1 MGLQYVWPYCTHG
14 PLYMWAPSTCA
25 PTIHVGLQYIWAYC
39 IYMWACCTYFGHSR
53 PTYFVVHVGPHY
65 VGPPYILA
73 YYTCGPTIH
82 VNLLINLDPQYMRSH
97 NTCRPTIHVGPQ
109 YMRAYYPYGRTVHVG
124 PLYMSDHN
132 ACNLL
137 YCGPPIH
144 LGLLYS
150 RPTCTVGP
158 IV

>member
-73 YYTCGPTIH
+73 YYTYGPTIH
-82 VNLLINLDPQYMRSH
+82 VELTYKLGSTVHEVPQYMQAYY
-97 NTCRPTIHVGPQ
+97 TCRPTIHARVLSIWAHCTCGPTIHVGPQ
-109 YMRAYYPYGRTVHVG
+109 CV
-124 PLYMSDHN
+124 
-132 ACNLL
+132 
-137 YCGPPIH
+137 
-144 LGLLYS
+144 
-150 RPTCTVGP
+150 
-158 IV
+158 